1 MVVVQPVDK
10 GGLTGGVVVV
20 MEKGRKRSYRL
31 GRQFAHMGGIGKVIR
46 LKEG

>member
-1 MVVVQPVDK
+1 MVVVQTGDK

-20 MEKGRKRSYRL
+20 MEKGRKGSYRL
-31 GRQFAHMGGIGKVIR
+31 GRQFAHVGLAGKVRR